1 MEVKDKTTN
10 LSAVVKEWN
19 ELKKSFHEV
28 EDLQKSCSK
37 AVVNFKKAEADFKK
51 AISLQVKGTTR
62 VSESLKCFRP
72 SSDKEKDEYVELK
85 KAVSVR
91 KGELETM
98 SSTLPKD
105 SGLYLKIVLGSVN
118 VTLLNEEERFK
129 YKDEYERFKL
139 VVTSIVFA
147 LSFLNI
153 VTTYRTLDAILHFL
167 LVWYYCTLTIRESIL
182 VVNGSRIK
190 GWWRLHHFI
199 ATGLTGVLIL
209 WHDGESYQLFRKQ
222 FMLYSCYSGFVQFLQ
237 YNYQQGCL
245 YRLRALGER
254 HNMDITVDGFHSWM
268 WRGLKFLLPFLII
281 GYTWQLYNAYTLYK
295 IAVQFQGVEWQVP
308 AAAFIFFLLFA
319 GNSLTT
325 AKIVHQKLNLK
336 DLILR
341 KLQ

>member
-1 MEVKDKTTN
+1 MLLT
-10 LSAVVKEWN
+10 
-19 ELKKSFHEV
+19 
-28 EDLQKSCSK
+28 
-37 AVVNFKKAEADFKK
+37 
-51 AISLQVKGTTR
+51 
-62 VSESLKCFRP
+62 
-72 SSDKEKDEYVELK
+72 Y
-85 KAVSVR
+85 
-91 KGELETM
+91 
-98 SSTLPKD
+98 LPVD
-105 SGLYLKIVLGSVN
+105 Q
-118 VTLLNEEERFK
+118 
-129 YKDEYERFKL
+129 
-139 VVTSIVFA
+139 
-147 LSFLNI
+147 
-153 VTTYRTLDAILHFL
+153 TLDAILHFL

-222 FMLYSCYSGFVQFLQ
+222 FMLYSAYSGFVQFLQ

-254 HNMDITVDGFHSWM
+254 HNMDITIDGFHSWM
-268 WRGLKFLLPFLII
+268 WRGLKFLLPFLIF

-325 AKIVHQKLNLK
+325 AKIVHHKLNLK
-336 DLILR
+336 GLILR

>member
-1 MEVKDKTTN
+1 MK
-10 LSAVVKEWN
+10 
-19 ELKKSFHEV
+19 
-28 EDLQKSCSK
+28 
-37 AVVNFKKAEADFKK
+37 
-51 AISLQVKGTTR
+51 
-62 VSESLKCFRP
+62 
-72 SSDKEKDEYVELK
+72 
-85 KAVSVR
+85 
-91 KGELETM
+91 
-98 SSTLPKD
+98 
-105 SGLYLKIVLGSVN
+105 LYLKIVLGSVN

-139 VVTSIVFA
+139 VVTSIILI
-147 LSFLNI
+147 LSFLN
-153 VTTYRTLDAILHFL
+153 VVSAYRSLDAILHFL

-199 ATGLTGVLIL
+199 ATLLTGVLIL
-209 WHDGESYQLFRKQ
+209 WHDGESYQLFRTQ
-222 FMLYSCYSGFVQFLQ
+222 FMLYSCYSSFVQFLQ

-281 GYTWQLYNAYTLYK
+281 GYAWQLFNAYTLYK

-308 AAAFIFFLLFA
+308 AAAFIFFLLFS

-325 AKIVHQKLNLK
+325 AKLVHHKLNLK
-336 DLILR
+336 DMILR